1 MLVPV
6 LCFTCGC
13 PVGDVEDLF
22 HQMRAARVR
31 AILAERGTTAT
42 QAAVDGGLQI
52 DCSDILDK
60 LGIKKE
66 NYCCRKVLATAM
78 VFTDY
83 Y

>member
-22 HQMRAARVR
+22 RHMRAARVR

-42 QAAVDGGLQI
+42 QAAADAGLQI
-52 DCSDILDK
+52 DCSDILDR
-60 LGIKKE
+60 LGVVHD
-66 NYCCRKVLATAM
+66 CCRKALVTAM
-78 VFTDY
+78 IFADY

>member
-13 PVGDVEDLF
+13 AVGDVAPLF
-22 HQMRAARVR
+22 RHMRAARAR

-42 QAAVDGGLQI
+42 RAGADAGLRVDCG
-52 DCSDILDK
+52 DILDR
-60 LGIKKE
+60 LGVDHD
-66 NYCCRKVLATAM
+66 CCRKTLITAM

-83 Y
+83 YH

>member
-6 LCFTCGC
+6 ICFTCGC

-22 HQMRAARVR
+22 LHMRAEKIR
-31 AILAERGTTAT
+31 AILAERGTTAS
-42 QAAVDGGLQI
+42 QAAADAGLQV

-60 LGIKKE
+60 LGIK
-66 NYCCRKVLATAM
+66 YDCCRKVLVTAM
-78 VFTDY
+78 IYSNY